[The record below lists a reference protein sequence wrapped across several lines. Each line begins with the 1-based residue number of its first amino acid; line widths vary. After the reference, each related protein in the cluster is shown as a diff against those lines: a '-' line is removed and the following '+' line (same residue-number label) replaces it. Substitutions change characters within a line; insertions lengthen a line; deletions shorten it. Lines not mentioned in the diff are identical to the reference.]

1 MKSIL
6 ITGATGF
13 VGSRFVARW
22 QNEYT
27 LLTPSHA
34 ELPIDNADAAL
45 HYVST
50 AKPDVV
56 LHLAAISNT
65 WHCEQHPDE
74 SRAIN
79 VLGAVNMA
87 QAAKAVGAKFI
98 FFSSDQ
104 IYNGN
109 EELGGLPESIP
120 VKPEN
125 VYGCDKLEAERL
137 IAEQDA
143 EAVMLRAT
151 WMYDAER
158 EGMRTHPNFVVNI
171 ANALRTQTPL
181 SFATREYRGITD
193 IREVVEIL
201 PHCVNI
207 PGGVYNFG
215 AENPL
220 NTFETALAYARLLQR
235 KYPDAFTSLTPEQ
248 LILPDPERFP
258 THIRNISIDMQK
270 LHAALPHGVRF
281 STTIE
286 GLEKFSER
294 ESGV

>member
-1 MKSIL
+1 MKIL

-22 QNEYT
+22 KNEYT

-34 ELPIDNADAAL
+34 ELPIDNAEAAL
-45 HYVST
+45 RYVT
-50 AKPDVV
+50 AEKPDVV

-65 WHCEQHPDE
+65 WHCEQHPEE
-74 SRAIN
+74 SKQIN
-79 VLGAVNMA
+79 VLGALHMA

-125 VYGCDKLEAERL
+125 VYGRDKLEAERL
-137 IAEQDA
+137 IAEVDS

-171 ANALRTQTPL
+171 ANALRAQTPL

-193 IREVVEIL
+193 IHEVVEIL
-201 PHCVNI
+201 PHCFNI
-207 PGGVYNFG
+207 PGGIYNFG

-220 NTFETALAYARLLQR
+220 NTFETALAYAHLLQR
-235 KYPDAFTSLTPEQ
+235 KYPKAFKDITPEQ
-248 LILPDPERFP
+248 LILPDSERFP

-270 LHAALPHGVRF
+270 LHAALPNNVRF

-294 ESGV
+294 ESCV

>member
-1 MKSIL
+1 MKIL

-22 QNEYT
+22 QGEYT

-34 ELPIDNADAAL
+34 ELPIDHAEAAL

-74 SRAIN
+74 SYAIN

-87 QAAKAVGAKFI
+87 QAAKAVGAKVI
-98 FFSSDQ
+98 FFSSDH

-109 EELGGLPESIP
+109 EELGGLPETIA

-125 VYGCDKLEAERL
+125 VYGRHKLEAEQR
-137 IAEQDA
+137 IAEVD
-143 EAVMLRAT
+143 ETAVLLRAT
-151 WMYDAER
+151 WMYDAEQ

-171 ANALRTQTPL
+171 ANALRNATSL

-201 PHCVNI
+201 PHCFNL
-207 PGGVYNFG
+207 PGGIYNFG
-215 AENPL
+215 SENPL
-220 NTFETALAYARLLQR
+220 NTYDTVLTYVRLLR
-235 KYPDAFTSLTPEQ
+235 KQTPEAFTNMTPEE
-248 LILPDPERFP
+248 LIFPDPERFP

-270 LHAALPHGVRF
+270 LHAALPHDVRF
-281 STTIE
+281 STTME
-286 GLEKFSER
+286 GLEKFLER
-294 ESGV
+294 DTF

>member
-1 MKSIL
+1 MKIL

-22 QNEYT
+22 QGEYT

-34 ELPIDNADAAL
+34 ELPIDNAEAAL

-50 AKPDVV
+50 ANPDVV

-87 QAAKAVGAKFI
+87 QAAKAMGAKFI

-109 EELGGLPESIP
+109 EELGGLPETIA
-120 VKPEN
+120 VRPEN
-125 VYGCDKLEAERL
+125 VYGRDKLEAERL
-137 IAEQDA
+137 IAEVD
-143 EAVMLRAT
+143 EAAVLLRAT
-151 WMYDAER
+151 WMYDAEQ

-171 ANALRTQTPL
+171 ANALRTATPL
-181 SFATREYRGITD
+181 RFATREYRGITN

-201 PHCVNI
+201 PHCFYI

-220 NTFETALAYARLLQR
+220 NTYDTALAYARLLQ
-235 KYPDAFTSLTPEQ
+235 KQTPEAFTNMTPEE
-248 LILPDPERFP
+248 LILPDTERFP
-258 THIRNISIDMQK
+258 EHIRNISIDMQK
-270 LHAALPHGVRF
+270 LHAVLPHDVRF
-281 STTIE
+281 STTME
-286 GLEKFSER
+286 GLQKFLEYL
-294 ESGV
+294 E

>member
-1 MKSIL
+1 MKIL

-13 VGSRFVARW
+13 VGNRFVARW
-22 QNEYT
+22 QGEYT
-27 LLTPSHA
+27 LLTPSHT

-79 VLGAVNMA
+79 VIGAVNMA

-98 FFSSDQ
+98 IFSSDQ

-109 EELGGLPESIP
+109 EELGGLPETIA
-120 VKPEN
+120 VHPEN
-125 VYGCDKLEAERL
+125 VYGRDKLEAERL
-137 IAEQDA
+137 IAEVD
-143 EAVMLRAT
+143 EAAVLLRAT
-151 WMYDAER
+151 WMYDAEL

-181 SFATREYRGITD
+181 RFATREYRGITN

-201 PHCVNI
+201 PHCFNI

-220 NTFETALAYARLLQR
+220 NTFETALTYARLLQ
-235 KYPDAFTSLTPEQ
+235 KQTPEAFTNMTPEE

-258 THIRNISIDMQK
+258 THIRNISINMQK
-270 LHAALPHGVRF
+270 LHAGLPEGVCF
-281 STTIE
+281 SSTIE
-286 GLEKFSER
+286 GLQKFALRFS
-294 ESGV
+294 

>member
-1 MKSIL
+1 MKIL

-22 QNEYT
+22 QGEYT
-27 LLTPSHA
+27 LLTPSHT

-45 HYVST
+45 QYVST

-87 QAAKAVGAKFI
+87 QAAKAMGAKFI

-109 EELGGLPESIP
+109 EELGGLPETIA
-120 VKPEN
+120 VRPEN
-125 VYGCDKLEAERL
+125 VYGRDKLEAERL
-137 IAEQDA
+137 IAEVDE
-143 EAVMLRAT
+143 EAVLLRAT
-151 WMYDAER
+151 WMYDAEQ

-181 SFATREYRGITD
+181 RFATREYRGITN

-201 PHCVNI
+201 PHCFNI

-220 NTFETALAYARLLQR
+220 NTYDTALAYARLLQ
-235 KYPDAFTSLTPEQ
+235 KQTPEAFTNMTPED
-248 LILPDPERFP
+248 LILPDSERFP

-270 LHAALPHGVRF
+270 LHAALPHDVRF
-281 STTIE
+281 STTME
-286 GLEKFSER
+286 GLQKFLEYL
-294 ESGV
+294 E

>member
-1 MKSIL
+1 MKIL

-34 ELPIDNADAAL
+34 ELPIDNAEAAL
-45 HYVST
+45 LYVSA

-87 QAAKAVGAKFI
+87 RAAKAVGAKFI

-109 EELGGLPESIP
+109 EELGGLPETIA

-125 VYGCDKLEAERL
+125 VYGRDKLEAEHL
-137 IAEQDA
+137 ITEVD
-143 EAVMLRAT
+143 EAAVLLRAT
-151 WMYDAER
+151 WMYDAEQ

-171 ANALRTQTPL
+171 VNALRTLTPL
-181 SFATREYRGITD
+181 RFATREYRGITN

-201 PHCVNI
+201 PHCFNI

-220 NTFETALAYARLLQR
+220 NTFETALAYVRLLQQQCP
-235 KYPDAFTSLTPEQ
+235 KAFANITPEQ
-248 LILPDPERFP
+248 LILPDTERFP

-270 LHAALPHGVRF
+270 LHALLPRDVRF
-281 STTIE
+281 STTLD
-286 GLEKFSER
+286 GLKKFAEQENR
-294 ESGV
+294 M

>member
-1 MKSIL
+1 MKIL
-6 ITGATGF
+6 ITGTTGF

-22 QNEYT
+22 QGEYT
-27 LLTPSHA
+27 LLTPSHT
-34 ELPIDNADAAL
+34 ELPIDNAEAAL
-45 HYVST
+45 RYVT
-50 AKPDVV
+50 AERPDVV

-65 WHCEQHPDE
+65 WHCEQHPEE
-74 SRAIN
+74 SKQIN
-79 VLGAVNMA
+79 VRGALHMA

-109 EELGGLPESIP
+109 EELGGLPETIA

-125 VYGCDKLEAERL
+125 VYGRHKLEAEQR
-137 IAEQDA
+137 IAKVDES
-143 EAVMLRAT
+143 AVMLRAT

-181 SFATREYRGITD
+181 SFATREYRGITN

-220 NTFETALAYARLLQR
+220 NTYDTALAYTRLLQ
-235 KYPDAFTSLTPEQ
+235 KQTPEAFTNMTPEE

-270 LHAALPHGVRF
+270 LHAVLPHDVRF
-281 STTIE
+281 STTLE
-286 GLEKFSER
+286 GLEKFAER

>member
-1 MKSIL
+1 MKIL

-22 QNEYT
+22 QGEYT
-27 LLTPSHA
+27 LLTPSHT
-34 ELPIDNADAAL
+34 ELPIDNAEAAL
-45 HYVST
+45 RYVT
-50 AKPDVV
+50 AERPDVV

-65 WHCEQHPDE
+65 WHCEQHPEE
-74 SRAIN
+74 SKQIN
-79 VLGAVNMA
+79 VRGALHMA

-109 EELGGLPESIP
+109 EELGGLPETIA

-125 VYGCDKLEAERL
+125 VYGRDKLEAERL
-137 IAEQDA
+137 IAEVD
-143 EAVMLRAT
+143 EAAVLLRAT
-151 WMYDAER
+151 WMYDAEL

-220 NTFETALAYARLLQR
+220 NTYDTALAYAHLLHKQT
-235 KYPDAFTSLTPEQ
+235 PEAFTNMTPEE

-270 LHAALPHGVRF
+270 LHAALPHDVRF
-281 STTIE
+281 STTLE
-286 GLEKFSER
+286 GLEKFAER

>member
-1 MKSIL
+1 MKIL

-22 QNEYT
+22 QGEYT

-34 ELPIDNADAAL
+34 ELPIDNAESAL

-79 VLGAVNMA
+79 VLGAVNMS

-109 EELGGLPESIP
+109 EELGGLSETIA

-137 IAEQDA
+137 IAEVD
-143 EAVMLRAT
+143 EAAVLLRAT
-151 WMYDAER
+151 WMYDAEL

-181 SFATREYRGITD
+181 RFATREYRGITN

-201 PHCVNI
+201 PHCFNI

-220 NTFETALAYARLLQR
+220 NTYDTALAYTRLLQ
-235 KYPDAFTSLTPEQ
+235 KQTPEAFTNITPEE

-270 LHAALPHGVRF
+270 LHAVLPHDVRF
-281 STTIE
+281 STTLE
-286 GLEKFSER
+286 GLRTFLEYLE
-294 ESGV
+294 

>member
-1 MKSIL
+1 MKIL

-22 QNEYT
+22 QGEYT

-34 ELPIDNADAAL
+34 ELPIDNAEAAL

-65 WHCEQHPDE
+65 WLCEQHPDE
-74 SRAIN
+74 SRTIN

-87 QAAKAVGAKFI
+87 QTAKAVGAKFI

-109 EELGGLPESIP
+109 EELGGLPETIA
-120 VKPEN
+120 VRPEN
-125 VYGCDKLEAERL
+125 VYGRDKLEAERL
-137 IAEQDA
+137 IAEVD
-143 EAVMLRAT
+143 EAAVLLRAT

-158 EGMRTHPNFVVNI
+158 VGMRTHPNFVVNI

-181 SFATREYRGITD
+181 RFATREYRGITN

-201 PHCVNI
+201 PHCFNI

-215 AENPL
+215 SENPL
-220 NTFETALAYARLLQR
+220 NTYDTALAYARLLQ
-235 KYPDAFTSLTPEQ
+235 KQTPQAFTNMTPEE
-248 LILPDPERFP
+248 LILPDTERFP
-258 THIRNISIDMQK
+258 EHIRNISIDMQK
-270 LHAALPHGVRF
+270 LHAALPHDVRF
-281 STTIE
+281 STTME
-286 GLEKFSER
+286 GLEKFLER
-294 ESGV
+294 DTLI

>member
-1 MKSIL
+1 MKIL

-22 QNEYT
+22 QGEYT

-34 ELPIDNADAAL
+34 ELPIDNAEAAL

-109 EELGGLPESIP
+109 EELGGLPETIA
-120 VKPEN
+120 VRPEN
-125 VYGCDKLEAERL
+125 VYGRDKLEAERL
-137 IAEQDA
+137 IAEVD
-143 EAVMLRAT
+143 EAAVLLRAT

-158 EGMRTHPNFVVNI
+158 VGMRTHPNFVVNI
-171 ANALRTQTPL
+171 ANALRNATPL
-181 SFATREYRGITD
+181 SFATREYRGITN

-201 PHCVNI
+201 PHCFNI

-220 NTFETALAYARLLQR
+220 NTYDTALAYAHLLQ
-235 KYPDAFTSLTPEQ
+235 KQTPEAFTNMTPEE
-248 LILPDPERFP
+248 LILPDTDRFP

-270 LHAALPHGVRF
+270 LHAALPHDVRF
-281 STTIE
+281 STTME
-286 GLEKFSER
+286 GLRKFLEYL
-294 ESGV
+294 E

>member
-1 MKSIL
+1 MKIL

-13 VGSRFVARW
+13 VGNRFVARW
-22 QNEYT
+22 QGEYT
-27 LLTPSHA
+27 LLTPSHT
-34 ELPIDNADAAL
+34 ELPIDNAMAAL

-74 SRAIN
+74 SRTIN
-79 VLGAVNMA
+79 VLGAVNMVR
-87 QAAKAVGAKFI
+87 AAKAVGAKFI

-109 EELGGLPESIP
+109 EELGGLPETIA
-120 VKPEN
+120 VRPEN
-125 VYGCDKLEAERL
+125 VYGRDKLEAERL
-137 IAEQDA
+137 IAEVDE
-143 EAVMLRAT
+143 EAVLLRAT
-151 WMYDAER
+151 WMYDAEQ

-181 SFATREYRGITD
+181 RFATREYRGITN

-201 PHCVNI
+201 PHCFNI

-220 NTFETALAYARLLQR
+220 NTYETALAYARLLQEQT
-235 KYPDAFTSLTPEQ
+235 PEAFTNITPEE
-248 LILPDPERFP
+248 LILPDTDRFP
-258 THIRNISIDMQK
+258 EHIRNISIDMQK

-281 STTIE
+281 STTME
-286 GLEKFSER
+286 GLRKFIEYL
-294 ESGV
+294 E

>member
-1 MKSIL
+1 MKIL

-22 QNEYT
+22 KNEYI

-34 ELPIDNADAAL
+34 ELPIDNAETVL
-45 HYVST
+45 RYVSE
-50 AKPDVV
+50 ARPDVV

-65 WHCEQHPDE
+65 WYCEQHPEE
-74 SRAIN
+74 SKQIN
-79 VLGAVNMA
+79 VMGALHMA

-109 EELGGLPESIP
+109 EELGGLPESIA

-125 VYGCDKLEAERL
+125 VYGCDKLEAEHL

-201 PHCVNI
+201 PHCFNI
-207 PGGVYNFG
+207 SGGVYNFG

-220 NTFETALAYARLLQR
+220 NTFETALAYAHLLQR
-235 KYPDAFTSLTPEQ
+235 KYPEAFANITPEQ
-248 LILPDPERFP
+248 LILADPERFP

-270 LHAALPHGVRF
+270 LHAALPHNVRF
-281 STTIE
+281 STTLE
-286 GLEKFSER
+286 GLEKFAVR
-294 ESGV
+294 E

>member
-1 MKSIL
+1 MKIL

-13 VGSRFVARW
+13 VGSRFVERW
-22 QNEYT
+22 QGEYT

-34 ELPIDNADAAL
+34 ELPIDNAEATL
-45 HYVST
+45 LYVNK

-79 VLGAVNMA
+79 VLGAVNVA

-109 EELGGLPESIP
+109 EELGGLPETIA
-120 VKPEN
+120 VRPEN
-125 VYGCDKLEAERL
+125 VYGRDKLEAERL
-137 IAEQDA
+137 IAEVD
-143 EAVMLRAT
+143 EAAVLLRAT
-151 WMYDAER
+151 WMYDAEL

-181 SFATREYRGITD
+181 RFATREYRGITN

-201 PHCVNI
+201 PHCFNI

-215 AENPL
+215 AENQL
-220 NTFETALAYARLLQR
+220 NTYDTALAYARLLQ
-235 KYPDAFTSLTPEQ
+235 KQTPEAFTNMTPEE
-248 LILPDPERFP
+248 LILPDSERFP
-258 THIRNISIDMQK
+258 EHIRNISIDMQK
-270 LHAALPHGVRF
+270 LHAALPHDVRF
-281 STTIE
+281 STTME
-286 GLEKFSER
+286 GLQKFLEYL
-294 ESGV
+294 E

>member
-1 MKSIL
+1 MKTIL

-22 QNEYT
+22 KNEFT

-34 ELPIDNADAAL
+34 ELPIDNENTAL
-45 HYVST
+45 QYVCD
-50 AKPDVV
+50 KRPDVV

-65 WHCEQHPDE
+65 WYCEQHPDE
-74 SRAIN
+74 SYTIN

-87 QAAKAVGAKFI
+87 RAAKAVGAKFL

-109 EELGGLPESIP
+109 EELGGLPETIA

-125 VYGCDKLEAERL
+125 VYGRHKLEAEQL
-137 IAEQDA
+137 IAQVDA

-158 EGMRTHPNFVVNI
+158 EGFRTHPNFVVNI

-181 SFATREYRGITD
+181 HFATREYRGITD
-193 IREVVEIL
+193 ISEVVTVL
-201 PHCVNI
+201 PHCFTL

-215 AENPL
+215 AENSL
-220 NTFETALAYARLLQR
+220 NTFETALAYTRFLQA
-235 KYPDAFTSLTPEQ
+235 KNPQAFGNTPPEE
-248 LILPDPERFP
+248 LILPDNERFP
-258 THIRNISIDMQK
+258 EHIRNISINMQK
-270 LHAALPHGVRF
+270 SHALLPEGILF
-281 STTIE
+281 STTSK
-286 GLEKFSER
+286 GLRTFAER
-294 ESGV
+294 H

>member
-1 MKSIL
+1 MKTIL

-22 QNEYT
+22 KNEFT

-34 ELPIDNADAAL
+34 ELPIDNEDTAL
-45 HYVST
+45 QYVCD
-50 AKPDVV
+50 KRPDII

-65 WHCEQHPDE
+65 WYCEQHPDE
-74 SRAIN
+74 SYTIN

-87 QAAKAVGAKFI
+87 QAAKAVGARFL

-109 EELGGLPESIP
+109 EELGGLPETIA

-125 VYGCDKLEAERL
+125 VYGRHKLEAEQRIL
-137 IAEQDA
+137 QVDA
-143 EAVMLRAT
+143 QAILLRAT

-158 EGMRTHPNFVVNI
+158 EGLRTHPNFVVNI

-181 SFATREYRGITD
+181 HFATREYRGITD
-193 IREVVEIL
+193 ISEVVTVL
-201 PHCVNI
+201 PHCFTL

-215 AENPL
+215 AENSL
-220 NTFETALAYARLLQR
+220 NTYETALTYTRFLQA
-235 KYPDAFTSLTPEQ
+235 KNPQAFGNTPPEE
-248 LILPDPERFP
+248 LILPDNERFP
-258 THIRNISIDMQK
+258 EHIRNISINMQK
-270 LHAALPHGVRF
+270 LHALLPEGILF
-281 STTIE
+281 STTSK
-286 GLEKFSER
+286 GLRTFAER
-294 ESGV
+294 H

>member
-1 MKSIL
+1 MKIL

-22 QNEYT
+22 QGEYT
-27 LLTPSHA
+27 LLTPSHT

-50 AKPDVV
+50 AKPNVV

-109 EELGGLPESIP
+109 EELGGLPETIA
-120 VKPEN
+120 VRPEN
-125 VYGCDKLEAERL
+125 VYGRDKLEAERL
-137 IAEQDA
+137 ITEVD
-143 EAVMLRAT
+143 EAAVLLRAT
-151 WMYDAER
+151 WMYDAEQ

-181 SFATREYRGITD
+181 RFATREYRGITN

-201 PHCVNI
+201 PHCFNI

-220 NTFETALAYARLLQR
+220 NTYDTALAYTHLLQ
-235 KYPDAFTSLTPEQ
+235 KQTPEVFTNMTPEE
-248 LILPDPERFP
+248 LILPDSERFP
-258 THIRNISIDMQK
+258 EHIRNISIDMQK
-270 LHAALPHGVRF
+270 LHAALPHDVRF
-281 STTIE
+281 STTME
-286 GLEKFSER
+286 GLQKFLEYL
-294 ESGV
+294 E

>member
-13 VGSRFVARW
+13 VGSRFVVRW
-22 QNEYT
+22 KNEYT
-27 LLTPSHA
+27 LLTPSHT
-34 ELPIDNADAAL
+34 ELPIDNAEAAL
-45 HYVST
+45 KYLST

-65 WHCEQHPDE
+65 WHCEQHPNE
-74 SRAIN
+74 SYAIN

-109 EELGGLPESIP
+109 EELGGLPETIA

-125 VYGCDKLEAERL
+125 VYGRHKLEAEQR
-137 IAEQDA
+137 IAKVDET
-143 EAVMLRAT
+143 AVLLRAT
-151 WMYDAER
+151 WMYDAEQ

-171 ANALRTQTPL
+171 ANALRNATPL

-201 PHCVNI
+201 PHCFNL
-207 PGGVYNFG
+207 PGGIYNFG
-215 AENPL
+215 SENPQ
-220 NTFETALAYARLLQR
+220 NTYDTALTYVRFLQ
-235 KYPDAFTSLTPEQ
+235 KQTPEAFTNMTPEE

-258 THIRNISIDMQK
+258 THIRNISINMQK
-270 LHAALPHGVRF
+270 LHAELPVGVCF
-281 STTIE
+281 SSTIE
-286 GLEKFSER
+286 GLQKFALR
-294 ESGV
+294 FL

>member
-1 MKSIL
+1 MKIL

-22 QNEYT
+22 QGEYT

-34 ELPIDNADAAL
+34 ELPIDNAEVAL

-87 QAAKAVGAKFI
+87 RAAKAVGAKFI

-109 EELGGLPESIP
+109 EELGGLPETIA

-125 VYGCDKLEAERL
+125 VYGRDKLEAEHL
-137 IAEQDA
+137 IAEVD
-143 EAVMLRAT
+143 EAVVLLRAT

-158 EGMRTHPNFVVNI
+158 VGMRTHPNFVVNI

-181 SFATREYRGITD
+181 RFATREYRGITN

-201 PHCVNI
+201 PHCFNI

-220 NTFETALAYARLLQR
+220 NTFETALTYARLLQ
-235 KYPDAFTSLTPEQ
+235 KKTPEAFTNMTPEE
-248 LILPDPERFP
+248 LILPDSERFP
-258 THIRNISIDMQK
+258 THIRNISIDMLK
-270 LHAALPHGVRF
+270 LHAVLPHDVRF
-281 STTIE
+281 STTME
-286 GLEKFSER
+286 GLRKFFEYL
-294 ESGV
+294 E

>member
-1 MKSIL
+1 MKIL

-22 QNEYT
+22 QGEHT

-45 HYVST
+45 HYVSK

-87 QAAKAVGAKFI
+87 QAAKAMGAKFI

-109 EELGGLPESIP
+109 EELGGLPETIA

-125 VYGCDKLEAERL
+125 VYGRDKLEAERL
-137 IAEQDA
+137 IAEVD
-143 EAVMLRAT
+143 EAAVLLRAT

-158 EGMRTHPNFVVNI
+158 VGMRTHPNFVVNI
-171 ANALRTQTPL
+171 ANALRTQTSL
-181 SFATREYRGITD
+181 RFATREYRGITN

-201 PHCVNI
+201 PHCFNI
-207 PGGVYNFG
+207 PSGVYNFG
-215 AENPL
+215 SENPL
-220 NTFETALAYARLLQR
+220 NTFETALTYARLLQ
-235 KYPDAFTSLTPEQ
+235 KQAPDAFTNMTPEE
-248 LILPDPERFP
+248 LILPDTERFP

-270 LHAALPHGVRF
+270 LHAVLPHNVRF
-281 STTIE
+281 STTME
-286 GLEKFSER
+286 GLRKFLEYL
-294 ESGV
+294 E

>member
-1 MKSIL
+1 MKIL

-13 VGSRFVARW
+13 VGSRFVTRW

-34 ELPIDNADAAL
+34 ELPIDNAEAAL
-45 HYVST
+45 RYVS
-50 AKPDVV
+50 AEKPDVV

-65 WHCEQHPDE
+65 WHCEQHPEE
-74 SRAIN
+74 SKQIN
-79 VLGAVNMA
+79 VMGALHMA

-125 VYGCDKLEAERL
+125 VYGRDKLEAERL
-137 IAEQDA
+137 IAEQDP

-151 WMYDAER
+151 WMYDAEQ

-171 ANALRTQTPL
+171 ANALRNATPL

-201 PHCVNI
+201 PHCFNL
-207 PGGVYNFG
+207 PGGIYNFG
-215 AENPL
+215 SENPL
-220 NTFETALAYARLLQR
+220 NTFDTALTYVRFLQ
-235 KYPDAFTSLTPEQ
+235 KQTPEAFTNMTPEE

-258 THIRNISIDMQK
+258 THIRNISINMQK
-270 LHAALPHGVRF
+270 LHAELPEGVCF
-281 STTIE
+281 SSTIE
-286 GLEKFSER
+286 GLQKFALRFS
-294 ESGV
+294 

>member
-1 MKSIL
+1 MKIL
-6 ITGATGF
+6 ITGSTGF

-22 QNEYT
+22 QGKYT
-27 LLTPSHA
+27 LLTPSHT
-34 ELPIDNADAAL
+34 ELPIDNAEAAL
-45 HYVST
+45 LYVST
-50 AKPDVV
+50 ANPDVI

-87 QAAKAVGAKFI
+87 RAAKAVGAKFI

-109 EELGGLPESIP
+109 EELGGLPETIA
-120 VKPEN
+120 VHPEN
-125 VYGCDKLEAERL
+125 VYGRDKLEAERL
-137 IAEQDA
+137 IAEVD
-143 EAVMLRAT
+143 EAAVLLRAT
-151 WMYDAER
+151 WMYDAEL

-181 SFATREYRGITD
+181 RFATREYRGITN

-201 PHCVNI
+201 PHCFNI
-207 PGGVYNFG
+207 SGGVYNFG

-220 NTFETALAYARLLQR
+220 NTYDTALAYAHLLQ
-235 KYPDAFTSLTPEQ
+235 KQTPEAFTNMTPEE
-248 LILPDPERFP
+248 LILPDTERFP

-270 LHAALPHGVRF
+270 LHTALPHDVRF
-281 STTIE
+281 STTME
-286 GLEKFSER
+286 GLEKFLKR
-294 ESGV
+294 DTLI

>member
-1 MKSIL
+1 MKIL

-22 QNEYT
+22 QGEYT

-34 ELPIDNADAAL
+34 ELPIDNAEAAL
-45 HYVST
+45 RYVSE
-50 AKPDVV
+50 ARPEVV

-65 WHCEQHPDE
+65 WHCEQHPEE
-74 SRAIN
+74 SKQIN
-79 VLGAVNMA
+79 VMGALHMA
-87 QAAKAVGAKFI
+87 QAAKAMGAKFI

-109 EELGGLPESIP
+109 EELGGLLETIA

-125 VYGCDKLEAERL
+125 VYGRDKLEAEHL
-137 IAEQDA
+137 ITEVD
-143 EAVMLRAT
+143 EAAVLLRAT
-151 WMYDAER
+151 WMYDAEQ

-171 ANALRTQTPL
+171 ANALRTLTPL
-181 SFATREYRGITD
+181 RFATREYRGITN

-201 PHCVNI
+201 PHCFNI

-220 NTFETALAYARLLQR
+220 NTFETALAYVRLLQQQCP
-235 KYPDAFTSLTPEQ
+235 KAFANITPEQ
-248 LILPDPERFP
+248 LILPDTERFP

-270 LHAALPHGVRF
+270 LHALLPRDMRF
-281 STTIE
+281 STTLD
-286 GLEKFSER
+286 GLKKFAEQENR
-294 ESGV
+294 M

>member
-1 MKSIL
+1 MKIL

-22 QNEYT
+22 QGEYT

-34 ELPIDNADAAL
+34 ELPIDNAEAAL
-45 HYVST
+45 LYVNT

-109 EELGGLPESIP
+109 EELGGLPETIA
-120 VKPEN
+120 VRPEN
-125 VYGCDKLEAERL
+125 VYGRDKLEAERL
-137 IAEQDA
+137 IAEVD
-143 EAVMLRAT
+143 EAAVLLRAT
-151 WMYDAER
+151 WMYDAEL

-181 SFATREYRGITD
+181 RFATREYRGITN

-201 PHCVNI
+201 PHCLNI

-220 NTFETALAYARLLQR
+220 NTYDTALAYAHLLQ
-235 KYPDAFTSLTPEQ
+235 KQTPEAFTNMTPEE
-248 LILPDPERFP
+248 LILPDSERFP
-258 THIRNISIDMQK
+258 EHIRNISIDMQK
-270 LHAALPHGVRF
+270 LHAALPHDVSF
-281 STTIE
+281 STTLE
-286 GLEKFSER
+286 GLQKFLEYL
-294 ESGV
+294 E

>member
-1 MKSIL
+1 MKIL

-13 VGSRFVARW
+13 VGSRFVKRW
-22 QNEYT
+22 QNEYS

-34 ELPIDNADAAL
+34 ELPIDNAEAAL
-45 HYVST
+45 QYVSE
-50 AKPDVV
+50 ARPEVV

-65 WHCEQHPDE
+65 WHCEQHPEE
-74 SRAIN
+74 SRVIN

-87 QAAKAVGAKFI
+87 QAAKEVGAKFI

-109 EELGGLPESIP
+109 EELGGLPEGIS

-125 VYGCDKLEAERL
+125 VYGRDKLEAERL
-137 IAEQDA
+137 IAEVDA

-171 ANALRTQTPL
+171 ANALRAQTPL
-181 SFATREYRGITD
+181 TFATREYRGITD

-201 PHCVNI
+201 PHCFNI

-220 NTFETALAYARLLQR
+220 NTFETALSYARLLQQ
-235 KYPDAFTSLTPEQ
+235 KCPDAFKNTTPEQ
-248 LILPDPERFP
+248 LILADTERFP
-258 THIRNISIDMQK
+258 THIRNISVNMHK
-270 LHAALPHGVRF
+270 LHSLLPFHVRF
-281 STTIE
+281 STTLE
-286 GLEKFSER
+286 GLQKFSER
-294 ESGV
+294 NG

>member
-22 QNEYT
+22 KNEYT

-34 ELPIDNADAAL
+34 ELPIDNADVAL
-45 HYVST
+45 KYVST

-65 WHCEQHPDE
+65 WHCEQHPNE
-74 SRAIN
+74 SYAIN
-79 VLGAVNMA
+79 VLGAENMA

-109 EELGGLPESIP
+109 KELGGLPETIA

-125 VYGCDKLEAERL
+125 VYGRHKQEAEQR
-137 IAEQDA
+137 IAKVDET
-143 EAVMLRAT
+143 AVLLRAT
-151 WMYDAER
+151 WMYDAEQ

-171 ANALRTQTPL
+171 ANALRNATPL

-201 PHCVNI
+201 PHSFNL
-207 PGGVYNFG
+207 PGGIYNFG
-215 AENPL
+215 SENPL
-220 NTFETALAYARLLQR
+220 NTYDTALTYVRFLQ
-235 KYPDAFTSLTPEQ
+235 KQTPKAFTNITPEE

-258 THIRNISIDMQK
+258 THIRNISINMQK
-270 LHAALPHGVRF
+270 LHAELPEGVCF
-281 STTIE
+281 SSTIE
-286 GLEKFSER
+286 GLQKFALRFS
-294 ESGV
+294 

>member
-1 MKSIL
+1 MKIL

-13 VGSRFVARW
+13 VGSRFVKRW
-22 QNEYT
+22 QNEYS

-34 ELPIDNADAAL
+34 ELPIDNAEAAL
-45 HYVST
+45 QYVSE
-50 AKPDVV
+50 ARPEVV

-65 WHCEQHPDE
+65 WHCEQHPEE
-74 SRAIN
+74 SKQIN
-79 VLGAVNMA
+79 VMGALHMA

-109 EELGGLPESIP
+109 EELCGLPESIP

-125 VYGCDKLEAERL
+125 VYGRDKLEAERL
-137 IAEQDA
+137 IAEVDA

-151 WMYDAER
+151 WMYDEER

-171 ANALRTQTPL
+171 ANALRAQTPL
-181 SFATREYRGITD
+181 TLATREYRGITD
-193 IREVVEIL
+193 IHEVVEIL
-201 PHCVNI
+201 PHCFNI
-207 PGGVYNFG
+207 PGGIYNFG

-220 NTFETALAYARLLQR
+220 NTFETALAYTRLLQQ
-235 KYPDAFTSLTPEQ
+235 KCPDAFKNITPEA

-258 THIRNISIDMQK
+258 THIRNISIAMQK
-270 LHAALPHGVRF
+270 LHAVLPHNVRF
-281 STTIE
+281 STTLE
-286 GLEKFSER
+286 GLEKFLDR
-294 ESGV
+294 KL

>member
-1 MKSIL
+1 
-6 ITGATGF
+6 
-13 VGSRFVARW
+13 
-22 QNEYT
+22 
-27 LLTPSHA
+27 
-34 ELPIDNADAAL
+34 
-45 HYVST
+45 
-50 AKPDVV
+50 
-56 LHLAAISNT
+56 
-65 WHCEQHPDE
+65 
-74 SRAIN
+74 
-79 VLGAVNMA
+79 MA

-109 EELGGLPESIP
+109 EELGGLPESIA
-120 VKPEN
+120 VRPEN
-125 VYGCDKLEAERL
+125 VYGRDKLEAERL
-137 IAEQDA
+137 IAELDA

-220 NTFETALAYARLLQR
+220 NTFETALAYAHLLQR

-281 STTIE
+281 STTLE

>member
-1 MKSIL
+1 MKIL

-22 QNEYT
+22 QGEYT

-34 ELPIDNADAAL
+34 ELPIDNAESAL
-45 HYVST
+45 HYVSA

-74 SRAIN
+74 SQAIN

-109 EELGGLPESIP
+109 EELGGLPETIA
-120 VKPEN
+120 VRPEN
-125 VYGCDKLEAERL
+125 VYGRDKLEAERL
-137 IAEQDA
+137 IAEVD
-143 EAVMLRAT
+143 EAAVLLRAT
-151 WMYDAER
+151 WMYDAEL

-181 SFATREYRGITD
+181 RFATREYRGITN

-201 PHCVNI
+201 PHCFNI

-220 NTFETALAYARLLQR
+220 NTYDTALAYARLLQ
-235 KYPDAFTSLTPEQ
+235 KQTPEAFTSMTPEE
-248 LILPDPERFP
+248 LILPDSERFP
-258 THIRNISIDMQK
+258 EHIRNISIDMQK
-270 LHAALPHGVRF
+270 LHAALPHDVRF
-281 STTIE
+281 STTME
-286 GLEKFSER
+286 GLRKFLEYL
-294 ESGV
+294 E

>member
-1 MKSIL
+1 MKIL

-22 QNEYT
+22 KNEYT

-34 ELPIDNADAAL
+34 ELPIDNAEAVL
-45 HYVST
+45 RYVSE
-50 AKPDVV
+50 ARPDVV

-65 WHCEQHPDE
+65 WHCEQHPEE
-74 SRAIN
+74 SKQIN
-79 VLGAVNMA
+79 VMGALHMA
-87 QAAKAVGAKFI
+87 QVAKAVDAKFI

-109 EELGGLPESIP
+109 EELGGLPESIA

-125 VYGCDKLEAERL
+125 VYGYDKLEAEHL
-137 IAEQDA
+137 IAVQDA
-143 EAVMLRAT
+143 EAIMLRAT

-158 EGMRTHPNFVVNI
+158 ENMRTHPNFVVNI

-181 SFATREYRGITD
+181 TFATREYRGITD

-201 PHCVNI
+201 PHCFKI
-207 PGGVYNFG
+207 PGGIYNFG
-215 AENPL
+215 AENTL
-220 NTFETALAYARLLQR
+220 NTYETALAYARLLQR
-235 KYPDAFTSLTPEQ
+235 KKPDAFTILTPEQ
-248 LILPDPERFP
+248 LILADPERFS

-270 LHAALPHGVRF
+270 LHAVLPHNVRF
-281 STTIE
+281 STTLK
-286 GLEKFSER
+286 GLEKFVER
-294 ESGV
+294 EYI

>member
-1 MKSIL
+1 MKIL

-22 QNEYT
+22 QGEYS
-27 LLTPSHA
+27 LLTPSHT

-45 HYVST
+45 QYVST

-109 EELGGLPESIP
+109 EELGGLPETIA
-120 VKPEN
+120 VRPEN
-125 VYGCDKLEAERL
+125 VYGRDKLEAERL
-137 IAEQDA
+137 IAEVD
-143 EAVMLRAT
+143 EAAVLLRAT
-151 WMYDAER
+151 WMYDAEL

-181 SFATREYRGITD
+181 RFATREYRGITN
-193 IREVVEIL
+193 IREMVEIL
-201 PHCVNI
+201 PHCFNI

-220 NTFETALAYARLLQR
+220 NTYDTALAYTHLLQ
-235 KYPDAFTSLTPEQ
+235 KQNPEAFTNMTPEE
-248 LILPDPERFP
+248 LILPDSERFP

-270 LHAALPHGVRF
+270 LHAVLPHDVRF
-281 STTIE
+281 STTME
-286 GLEKFSER
+286 GLQKFLEYL
-294 ESGV
+294 E

>member
-1 MKSIL
+1 MKIL

-22 QNEYT
+22 QGEYT
-27 LLTPSHA
+27 LLTPSHT
-34 ELPIDNADAAL
+34 ELPIDNAEAAL
-45 HYVST
+45 RYVT
-50 AKPDVV
+50 AERPDVV

-65 WHCEQHPDE
+65 WHCEQHPEE
-74 SRAIN
+74 SKQIN
-79 VLGAVNMA
+79 VRGALHMA

-109 EELGGLPESIP
+109 EELGGLPETIA

-125 VYGCDKLEAERL
+125 VYGRDKLEAERL
-137 IAEQDA
+137 IAEVD
-143 EAVMLRAT
+143 EAAVLLRAT
-151 WMYDAER
+151 WMYDAEL

-220 NTFETALAYARLLQR
+220 NTYDTALAYAHLLHKQT
-235 KYPDAFTSLTPEQ
+235 PEAFTNMTPEE

-270 LHAALPHGVRF
+270 LHAALPHDVRF
-281 STTIE
+281 STTLE

>member
-1 MKSIL
+1 MKIL

-22 QNEYT
+22 QGEYT
-27 LLTPSHA
+27 LLTPAHA
-34 ELPIDNADAAL
+34 ELPIDNAESAL
-45 HYVST
+45 LYVNT

-74 SRAIN
+74 SRVIN

-87 QAAKAVGAKFI
+87 RAAKAVGAKFI

-109 EELGGLPESIP
+109 EELGGLPETIA

-125 VYGCDKLEAERL
+125 VYGRDKLEAERL
-137 IAEQDA
+137 IAEVD
-143 EAVMLRAT
+143 EAAVLLRAT
-151 WMYDAER
+151 WMYDAEL

-171 ANALRTQTPL
+171 ANALRTQTPFR
-181 SFATREYRGITD
+181 FATREYRGITN

-201 PHCVNI
+201 PHCFNI

-220 NTFETALAYARLLQR
+220 NTYDTALAYSRLLQ
-235 KYPDAFTSLTPEQ
+235 KQTPEAFTNMTPEE
-248 LILPDPERFP
+248 LILPDTERFP

-270 LHAALPHGVRF
+270 LHTVLPHDVRF
-281 STTIE
+281 STTME
-286 GLEKFSER
+286 GLRKFLEYL
-294 ESGV
+294 E

>member
-1 MKSIL
+1 MKIL

-22 QNEYT
+22 QGEYT

-87 QAAKAVGAKFI
+87 RAAKAVGAKFI

-109 EELGGLPESIP
+109 EELGGLPETIA
-120 VKPEN
+120 VRPEN
-125 VYGCDKLEAERL
+125 VYGRDKLEAERL
-137 IAEQDA
+137 ITEVD
-143 EAVMLRAT
+143 EAAVLLRAT
-151 WMYDAER
+151 WMYDAEL

-171 ANALRTQTPL
+171 ANALRTATPL
-181 SFATREYRGITD
+181 HFATREYRGITN

-201 PHCVNI
+201 PHCFNI

-220 NTFETALAYARLLQR
+220 NTYDTALAYAHLLQ
-235 KYPDAFTSLTPEQ
+235 KQTPEAFTNMTPEE
-248 LILPDPERFP
+248 LILPDSERFP
-258 THIRNISIDMQK
+258 EHIRNISIDMQK
-270 LHAALPHGVRF
+270 LHAALPHDVRF
-281 STTIE
+281 STTME
-286 GLEKFSER
+286 GLQKFLEYL
-294 ESGV
+294 E

>member
-1 MKSIL
+1 MKIL

-22 QNEYT
+22 KGEYT
-27 LLTPSHA
+27 LLTPSHT
-34 ELPIDNADAAL
+34 ELPIDNAEAAL

-87 QAAKAVGAKFI
+87 QATRAVGAKFI

-109 EELGGLPESIP
+109 EELGGLPETIA
-120 VKPEN
+120 VRPEN
-125 VYGCDKLEAERL
+125 VYGRDKLEAERL
-137 IAEQDA
+137 ITEVD
-143 EAVMLRAT
+143 EAAVLLRAT
-151 WMYDAER
+151 WMYDAEQ

-181 SFATREYRGITD
+181 RFATREYRGITN

-201 PHCVNI
+201 PHCFNI

-220 NTFETALAYARLLQR
+220 NTYDTALAYTHLLQ
-235 KYPDAFTSLTPEQ
+235 KQTPEVFTNMTPEE
-248 LILPDPERFP
+248 LILPDSERFP
-258 THIRNISIDMQK
+258 EHIRNISIDMQK
-270 LHAALPHGVRF
+270 LHAALPHDVRF
-281 STTIE
+281 STTME
-286 GLEKFSER
+286 GLQKFLEYL
-294 ESGV
+294 E

>member
-1 MKSIL
+1 MKIL

-22 QNEYT
+22 KNEYT

-34 ELPIDNADAAL
+34 ELPIDNAEAVL
-45 HYVST
+45 RYVSE
-50 AKPDVV
+50 ARPDVV

-65 WHCEQHPDE
+65 WHCEQHPEE
-74 SRAIN
+74 SKQIN
-79 VLGAVNMA
+79 VMGALQMA
-87 QAAKAVGAKFI
+87 QVAKAVDAKFI

-109 EELGGLPESIP
+109 EELGGLPESIA

-125 VYGCDKLEAERL
+125 VYGYDKLEAEHL
-137 IAEQDA
+137 IAVQDA
-143 EAVMLRAT
+143 EAIMLRAT

-158 EGMRTHPNFVVNI
+158 ENMRTHPNFVVNI

-181 SFATREYRGITD
+181 TFATREYRGITD

-201 PHCVNI
+201 PHCFKI
-207 PGGVYNFG
+207 PGGIYNFG
-215 AENPL
+215 AENTL
-220 NTFETALAYARLLQR
+220 NTYETALAYARLLQR
-235 KYPDAFTSLTPEQ
+235 KKPDTFTILTPEQ
-248 LILPDPERFP
+248 LILADSDRFP

-270 LHAALPHGVRF
+270 LHAVLPKNVCF
-281 STTIE
+281 STTLK
-286 GLEKFSER
+286 GLEKFVER
-294 ESGV
+294 EYI